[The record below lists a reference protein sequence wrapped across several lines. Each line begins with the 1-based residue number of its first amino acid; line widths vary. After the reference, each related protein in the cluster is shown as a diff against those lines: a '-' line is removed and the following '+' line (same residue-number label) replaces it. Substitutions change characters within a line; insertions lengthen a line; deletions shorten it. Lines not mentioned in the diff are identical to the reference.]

1 MKNLKEEYTFWE
13 IIGSSKKNLLCVE
26 DILDIGKS
34 KIKKRKDEVKLA
46 RFKNISLNEI
56 SVKEYHYISK
66 SYKIIF
72 NQFCKEFICKDDSIL
87 IKEFIDLFNS
97 INFIFFIQKI
107 SHNKITHQIIRY
119 SSYHLAKFINNF
131 SKNEKSFILFK
142 LLKEKSFESVFS
154 LIQNQEKKTI
164 PELLVSIN
172 YILENRFSQKHNIKI
187 QTIFEASFS
196 TNLSFWQNKKRL
208 FNIIH
213 ILHFIENIDK
223 ELKLNIFFQLL
234 VFRSILF
241 FKNKYKLNEKL
252 FNNLIKTSEY
262 ILKKI
267 EYPERIKRKKIFEKK
282 YALFELSNNYK
293 RYNKFEIHKVYI
305 PNKKIENF
313 FKNKNYFEAIDL
325 LRNEHSNLNNI
336 NDELKKFSLKMSYA
350 LIEFII
356 CTKLKNKKLM
366 SKTFK
371 ILSLTLHLQNRGFKY
386 NSEDV
391 INLLNN
397 EDDLFNCVKILNDY
411 FSKNVD
417 FSLTN

>member
-1 MKNLKEEYTFWE
+1 MIIDLKRDFTFWE
-13 IIGSSKKNLLCVE
+13 IIGSNKKYLLNVE
-26 DILDIGKS
+26 DILDIGKVKS
-34 KIKKRKDEVKLA
+34 KKRKDEVKLA
-46 RFKNISLNEI
+46 RFKNIRLNEI

-87 IKEFIDLFNS
+87 VKEFIELFNS
-97 INFIFFIQKI
+97 INFIFFIEKI
-107 SHNKITHQIIRY
+107 SHKKIPQIIRY
-119 SSYHLAKFINNF
+119 LSYHLAKFINNF
-131 SKNEKSFILFK
+131 SRNKESFILFK
-142 LLKEKSFESVFS
+142 LLKEKSFESIFS
-154 LIQNQEKKTI
+154 LIENKEKKTI
-164 PELLVSIN
+164 SELLVDIN
-172 YILENRFSQKHNIKI
+172 YILENKFSQKYNIKI

-213 ILHFIENIDK
+213 ILHFIENINKD
-223 ELKLNIFFQLL
+223 LKLNIFFQLL

-267 EYPERIKRKKIFEKK
+267 EYPERIKKKKIFEKK
-282 YALFELSNNYK
+282 YALFELSDNYEKNNEFKIYK
-293 RYNKFEIHKVYI
+293 AYI

-325 LRNEHSNLNNI
+325 LKDEYSNLNNI
-336 NDELKKFSLKMSYA
+336 NDELKRFLIKLIYI
-350 LIEFII
+350 LIEFIVY
-356 CTKLKNKKLM
+356 TKLKNKELM
-366 SKTFK
+366 VKIFK
-371 ILSLTLHLQNRGFKY
+371 ILSLTLHLENRGFKY
-386 NSEDV
+386 NAKNI
-391 INLLNN
+391 INLLEDENN
-397 EDDLFNCVKILNDY
+397 LFNCIKILNDY

-417 FSLTN
+417 FSLND